1 MAKQSY
7 DSIEELS
14 GVKYLQHR
22 ASTLV
27 GTTQHPTH
35 LFEEVFDN
43 ALDEVLSGYA
53 TKVEVTIK
61 NNICKIS
68 DNGRGF
74 PVGKDPKTGEPF
86 PVKACTKL
94 FTSGKYN
101 LDVKAYK
108 KSAGTNGIGLT
119 AVTALSDIMA
129 IRSHRDGQCHEF
141 TFTTDFEKGEI
152 KHQIIQPK
160 PSDGKGTIVLFKPSA
175 KIYKS
180 TEFDI
185 DFIKERIK
193 LCRMLT
199 NADISLKINDE
210 VIPIEADKSQLMEA
224 FFEDKN
230 DNETHTADCTVGD
243 ENIRLWFYYD
253 FNKAEPR
260 FKGSVNLLPIHTGTH
275 IRYIKNIIPEVLENF
290 LPKNSKLSKTDLL
303 IGLRCFVATEVVEK
317 EFSGQTKGELA
328 TDISYFDKFTTLL
341 KIALAKVFNEEI
353 DTQELYE
360 RFVSYKSSLEVKKA
374 TKTIK
379 KRKFTTNLFDCAKYK
394 DSTLFIVEGESAAG
408 SLIKCRD
415 RNKHAVY
422 TLTGKS
428 MPNVET
434 NTASKILS
442 NKTVA
447 DMFNVLCKDLDMK
460 PMEDTD
466 KVRYDYISITTDPDV
481 DGYHISMMML
491 MFFNKFFP
499 KLIEEGRIV
508 LSIIPLYGYY
518 DKKKFIGVYDL
529 NEAKKM
535 LSEGK
540 HLMRHK
546 GLGEF
551 DPDELETILFKEAR
565 YTVVTKDMVEEAK
578 KTAEEN
584 ESDLIL

>member
-1 MAKQSY
+1 MSAY

-14 GVKYLQHR
+14 DIKYLQHR
-22 ASTLV
+22 ASTEV
-27 GTTQHPTH
+27 GSREHPTH

-53 TKVEVTIK
+53 TKVDVIIK
-61 NNICKIS
+61 NGICKIT

-74 PVGKDPKTGEPF
+74 PVGIDPKTGVPF
-86 PVKACTKL
+86 PVKACTKMH
-94 FTSGKYN
+94 TSGKYN

-119 AVTALSDIMA
+119 AVTALSDVMA
-129 IRSHRDGQCHEF
+129 IRSFRDGQCHEF
-141 TFTTDFEKGEI
+141 SFQTNFEKGTI
-152 KHQIIQPK
+152 DYKILDPK
-160 PSDGKGTIVLFKPSA
+160 PMEGKGTVVLFKPSA

-180 TEFDI
+180 TEFNI

-199 NADISLKINDE
+199 DADITLKINDE
-210 VIPIEADKSQLMEA
+210 IIPIESDKEKILDI
-224 FFEDKN
+224 FFDDVN
-230 DNETHTADCTVGD
+230 DSVHTAECTVGD
-243 ENIRLWFYYD
+243 ENIKIWFYYD

-260 FKGSVNLLPIHTGTH
+260 FKGAVNLLPIHIGTH
-275 IRYIKNIIPEVLENF
+275 IRYVRNVIPEVLSNF
-290 LPKNSKLSKTDLL
+290 LPKNNKLAKTDLL
-303 IGLRCFVATEVVEK
+303 IGLRCFVAIEVAEK
-317 EFSGQTKGELA
+317 EFVGQTKGELV
-328 TDISYFDKFTTLL
+328 TDDSYFDRFTTLF
-341 KIALAKVFNEEI
+341 KISIAKVFNEEI

-360 RFVSYKSSLEVKKA
+360 RFLSYKTSLEVKKV

-434 NTASKILS
+434 NNPSKILS
-442 NKTVA
+442 NKTVV
-447 DMFNVLCKDLDMK
+447 DLFNVLCKDLDMK
-460 PMEDTD
+460 PMEDTS

-499 KLIEEGRIV
+499 KLIEEGRIL
-508 LSIIPLYGYY
+508 LSQIPLYGYY
-518 DKKKFIGVYDL
+518 DKKKFIGVYNLD
-529 NEAKKM
+529 EAKKM
-535 LSEGK
+535 LSDGK
-540 HLMRHK
+540 KLMRHK

-551 DPDELETILFKEAR
+551 DPDELEVVLFKEAR
-565 YTVVTKDMVEEAK
+565 YIVVTKEDA
-578 KTAEEN
+578 KTAKEKLN
-584 ESDLIL
+584 